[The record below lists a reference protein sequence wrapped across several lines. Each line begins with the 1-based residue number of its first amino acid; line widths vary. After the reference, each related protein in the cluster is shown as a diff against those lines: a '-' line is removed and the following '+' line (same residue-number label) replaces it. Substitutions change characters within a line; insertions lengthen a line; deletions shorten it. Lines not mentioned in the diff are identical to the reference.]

1 MAQAEKETQPPAA
14 EGPALPELI
23 RYDGPPELAD
33 AWHAFTRQFAA
44 AGNRKQQQPKLYRSR
59 IEQANLLNELAFGE
73 NGVAGFLERRRIPGS
88 RTQLELP
95 AIPPETGLTH
105 TIHVRAL
112 QNEEQRRALNRVKK
126 DIEEVALALG
136 EATGNDA
143 AGYAEAR
150 EVLNCISARLME
162 QWIAREKSVGLYPPR
177 KKLGDITK
185 AERIRRQ
192 ALLGDVEGE
201 VLSSTLY
208 SLHAP
213 IMIKYGNELL
223 WRKRSAA
230 EKARFS
236 QDDVTGDAL
245 LQFTNALFS
254 YDASYNTLFTTHA
267 IGAVQ
272 LLAAKGYHP
281 GSKAQRA
288 KEKRTHSLNH
298 TLEDNESGR
307 ITTGDQLVADPYAE
321 QPGDQ
326 AARRERNERLRKALE
341 TLTELTERER
351 TVLSLRFGLYGQ
363 EPMTLKE
370 VGTLLGISKER
381 ARQLQERALGTLRE
395 NPTFAAVFAELEGLT
410 DEEQAALSDS
420 SSSGRQAPSTM
431 RDRLAAN
438 GRNRSPMTLG

>member
-1 MAQAEKETQPPAA
+1 MAQIEKETQQTAAA
-14 EGPALPELI
+14 EGPTLPELI
-23 RYDGPPELAD
+23 RYDGPPELAA

-59 IEQANLLNELAFGE
+59 IEQANLLNELAFGQ
-73 NGVAGFLERRRIPGS
+73 NGVAGFLERRGIPGS

-112 QNEEQRRALNRVKK
+112 HNEAQRRALDRVKK

-143 AGYAEAR
+143 EGYAEAR

-162 QWIAREKSVGLYPPR
+162 QWIAREKAVGLYPPR
-177 KKLGDITK
+177 KRTGDITK
-185 AERIRRQ
+185 AERLRRQ
-192 ALLGDVEGE
+192 ALLADVEGE
-201 VLSSTLY
+201 ALSGTLY

-223 WRKRSAA
+223 WHKLSAA
-230 EKARFS
+230 QKARFN

-245 LQFTNALFS
+245 LQFNNALFS
-254 YDASYNTLFTTHA
+254 YDAGYNTLFTTHA

-281 GSKAQRA
+281 VRSKAQRA
-288 KEKRTHSLNH
+288 KEKRTRSLDH
-298 TLEDNESGR
+298 AFEDNESGWG
-307 ITTGDQLVADPYAE
+307 TTEAQVVADPFAE
-321 QPGDQ
+321 QPEDQ
-326 AARRERNERLRKALE
+326 AARRERDERVRQALA
-341 TLTELTERER
+341 ELPQRER
-351 TVLSLRFGLYGQ
+351 TVLSLRFGLDGQ
-363 EPMTLKE
+363 EPMTLEE
-370 VGTLLGISKER
+370 VGQFFGISKER
-381 ARQLQERALGTLRE
+381 IRQLQARALEQLRD
-395 NPTFAAVFAELEGLT
+395 NPACAVLFAELEGLA

-420 SSSGRQAPSTM
+420 SSSGREAPPSM
-431 RDRLAAN
+431 LDKLAAN
-438 GRNRSPMTLG
+438 GRKRSQMTL